1 MLEEPKFKTSF
12 RDKIEA
18 FLYSTP
24 VEIIVYILIILSVV
38 FIGIEAS
45 NPEIMKNPY
54 VHEYFEAAEM
64 GFTLFFSIEYVIKLL
79 VAKDKWLFF
88 RQYFI
93 DLLAILPFLRFFRLL
108 RGFRMLRI
116 LRVVRLLRLGN
127 MVARRLSKLEGSSK
141 LREIII
147 ILVVF
152 FSTVIAGSIGILEF
166 ERPEPISE
174 NATAIEQ
181 EVWQESYD
189 NAHFKTFEDGLWW
202 CFVTITTVGYG
213 DKYPQTAAGR
223 ILGGL
228 IMLVGLS
235 FYGLV
240 AGLGST
246 FIISRLKKGNEWMV
260 STFSNHAIILGVNNK
275 LPRIVEILLDRN
287 QRVAIVTEN
296 VDRVP
301 QYPEHLVAV
310 IEGDFL
316 LESILI
322 KAKIDMA
329 TNVII
334 LADTHNRKPSDADA
348 RSVLA
353 ALTVEKVRPEVDTVV
368 EAISADTVF
377 HLENAKVDTIIQSGA
392 LTSEMLAYSA
402 DYPKYSHHL
411 HTLLRFVYKNNVL
424 LAPVPS
430 DFWGKELHEIQLMF
444 VPDKKVVL
452 GINRDNNEIL
462 DTSIILQ
469 EGDQF
474 ISIEIL

>member
-1 MLEEPKFKTSF
+1 M
-12 RDKIEA
+12 
-18 FLYSTP
+18 
-24 VEIIVYILIILSVV
+24 
-38 FIGIEAS
+38 
-45 NPEIMKNPY
+45 
-54 VHEYFEAAEM
+54 
-64 GFTLFFSIEYVIKLL
+64 
-79 VAKDKWLFF
+79 
-88 RQYFI
+88 
-93 DLLAILPFLRFFRLL
+93 
-108 RGFRMLRI
+108 
-116 LRVVRLLRLGN
+116 
-127 MVARRLSKLEGSSK
+127 
-141 LREIII
+141 
-147 ILVVF
+147 VVF
-152 FSTVIAGSIGILEF
+152 FSLIAGSGILEF

-181 EVWQESYD
+181 QVWQESYD

-310 IEGDFL
+310 IEGNFL
-316 LESILI
+316 LESILT

-334 LADTHNRKPSDADA
+334 
-348 RSVLA
+348 
-353 ALTVEKVRPEVDTVV
+353 
-368 EAISADTVF
+368 
-377 HLENAKVDTIIQSGA
+377 
-392 LTSEMLAYSA
+392 
-402 DYPKYSHHL
+402 
-411 HTLLRFVYKNNVL
+411 
-424 LAPVPS
+424 
-430 DFWGKELHEIQLMF
+430 
-444 VPDKKVVL
+444 
-452 GINRDNNEIL
+452 
-462 DTSIILQ
+462 
-469 EGDQF
+469 
-474 ISIEIL
+474 